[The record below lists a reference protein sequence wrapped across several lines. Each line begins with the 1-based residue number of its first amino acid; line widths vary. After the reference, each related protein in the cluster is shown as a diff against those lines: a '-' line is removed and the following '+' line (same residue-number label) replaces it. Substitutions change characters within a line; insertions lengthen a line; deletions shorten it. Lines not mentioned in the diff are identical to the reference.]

1 MPRLALFAGVWWLTA
16 GVPVAARAESPQ
28 AGAPRAEA
36 APAEGEPAEAGDCVG
51 KARLRG
57 LGFTHGG
64 ADLDPADQVMLD
76 PLAEVIKTRC
86 AGKTITIE
94 GHTSVS
100 GSPEYNQKLSERRAE
115 AVKRYLVSR
124 GVPAEQL
131 RIVGYGES
139 RPITTDPSPEAQKVN
154 RRVTLVAS

>member
-1 MPRLALFAGVWWLTA
+1 MKRSWLAFLLLLAVSA
-16 GVPVAARAESPQ
+16 PPSARAQTGDAKPADPEPP
-28 AGAPRAEA
+28 AAAE
-36 APAEGEPAEAGDCVG
+36 EENAGDCVG

-57 LGFTHGG
+57 LVFSHGG
-64 ADLDPADQVMLD
+64 SEIEAVDEVMLD
-76 PLAEVIKTRC
+76 PVAEVIKTRC

-94 GHTSVS
+94 GHTSIS

-115 AVKRYLVSR
+115 AVMRYLISR
-124 GVPAEQL
+124 GVPAAQL
-131 RIVGYGES
+131 RAVGYGET